1 MKPDRATEL
10 AEAWLAKPYPETL
23 APLLRAYAA
32 EVAAPGPAPSSDSAT
47 SSGTAGRREGY
58 GRRSERRA
66 AKAGV
71 TVRHDDAP
79 GEEPKRIRHEAGR
92 QKREATAR
100 DGRIRK
106 GEKA

>member
-1 MKPDRATEL
+1 MS
-10 AEAWLAKPYPETL
+10 EA
-23 APLLRAYAA
+23 
-32 EVAAPGPAPSSDSAT
+32 
-47 SSGTAGRREGY
+47 GTPGRREGY

-79 GEEPKRIRHEAGR
+79 GDEPKRIRHEAGR

-100 DGRIRK
+100 AGRIRK